1 MKELEMYK
9 RVYREV
15 VKEEKSHSF
24 MLERREIKAERMMR

>member
-1 MKELEMYK
+1 MYK

-15 VKEEKSHSF
+15 VKEEERRSF